1 MGKEY
6 LPFKIFSVALL
17 THMSNKCVIKDYYQ
31 ITIYKKRVFLFIYS
45 PSTSTRHICIYS
57 GYLLTPSGTFL
68 LRIFLLS
75 QSSLPDILSYLVQLI
90 DINTIQEIGMLEK

>member
-1 MGKEY
+1 MAKEE
-6 LPFKIFSVALL
+6 LTPRETEVLLALIRGL
-17 THMSNKCVIKDYYQ
+17 SNKEIADA
-31 ITIYKKRVFLFIYS
+31 
-45 PSTSTRHICIYS
+45 RHICIYS